1 MNLATVSGGS
11 ALPVELLHEFE
22 SAFGCV
28 VLEDYGLSET
38 SAVACFAS
46 PQARQYRHPIDGVRV
61 RVIEARGSRS
71 VRPPRPA
78 TCPHP

>member
-1 MNLATVSGGS
+1 MNPATVSGGS

-61 RVIEARGSRS
+61 RVIEARGHDLSDHHGRL
-71 VRPPRPA
+71 